1 MIMSN
6 NTTTD
11 TTTVIG
17 EYILKLNEIAKEYGG
32 SITRTNA
39 GDRISYD
46 SKNFSISFAEG
57 EETKL
62 RTSAGMQEVNKLF
75 MQEYKELKSLA
86 HNIYLWQ
93 HFYYTLP
100 L

>member
-1 MIMSN
+1 MSN

-17 EYILKLNEIAKEYGG
+17 EYIFKLNEIAKEYGG

-57 EETKL
+57 KETKL
-62 RTSAGMQEVNKLF
+62 KTSTGMQEVNKLF
-75 MQEYKELKSLA
+75 MQEYKELKHLA
-86 HNIYLWQ
+86 NNIYLSGKI
-93 HFYYTLP
+93 Y
-100 L
+100 

>member
-1 MIMSN
+1 MS

-17 EYILKLNEIAKEYGG
+17 EYILGLNRIAKKYGG
-32 SITRTNA
+32 KITRTNA

-46 SKNFSISFAEG
+46 SKNFSMSFAEG

-62 RTSAGMQEVNKLF
+62 TTSTGMQKVNVYF

-86 HNIYLWQ
+86 NNIYEWQ
-93 HFYYTLP
+93 DL
-100 L
+100 